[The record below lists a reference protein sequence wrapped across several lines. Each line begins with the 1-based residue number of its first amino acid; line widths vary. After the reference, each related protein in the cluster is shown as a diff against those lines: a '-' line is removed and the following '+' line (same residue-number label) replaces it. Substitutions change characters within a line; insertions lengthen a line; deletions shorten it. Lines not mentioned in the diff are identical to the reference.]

1 MLVSCVEGPCWG
13 LRGQGS
19 IQALTVL
26 DMEASLF
33 VTKFNKFGI
42 APNTVHGACQ
52 RYIVYVSYVSIGTLS
67 TIDCIIDLR
76 LQIERVI
83 PRSSCAGRFAFS
95 VTCM

>member
-1 MLVSCVEGPCWG
+1 MLVSCVKGPCWG
-13 LRGQGS
+13 PWGQGS
-19 IQALTVL
+19 IQGLTVV
-26 DMEASLF
+26 DMEASLV
-33 VTKFNKFGI
+33 VTKFNKI
-42 APNTVHGACQ
+42 APKTMHGACQ
-52 RYIVYVSYVSIGTLS
+52 RHIIYVSYVSIGTLS